1 MIAVLSQLPRLR
13 NLRLKGARSSAIPEI
28 LASLPDLTALD
39 TEYLGPGLLYPLD
52 RDAPFPLLQRLT
64 VRTSSVDLQGPVQLW
79 AWLRALTPRPS
90 LESFTLN
97 AFSTA
102 GQTNIPRDFLL
113 YLARRHAN
121 TLRQFLVNMT
131 QLTLEDVQCVCE
143 LFPRLEELSCAV
155 ASYDAVRS
163 PLPFSYNTRGLISF
177 LVPHIGVHRACDREG
192 T

>member
-28 LASLPDLTALD
+28 LASLPDLIALD
-39 TEYLGPGLLYPLD
+39 TEYLGPGLLYPLN

-102 GQTNIPRDFLL
+102 GQTNIPRDFMLS
-113 YLARRHAN
+113 LARRHAN

-143 LFPRLEELSCAV
+143 LFPHLEELSCAV
-155 ASYDAVRS
+155 ASYDAVRV
-163 PLPFSYNTRGLISF
+163 PVPFHPTPMVSF
-177 LVPHIGVHRACDREG
+177 TFPYIGIHRSCDREG

>member
-1 MIAVLSQLPRLR
+1 M
-13 NLRLKGARSSAIPEI
+13 
-28 LASLPDLTALD
+28 SLPDLIALD

-102 GQTNIPRDFLL
+102 GQTNIPQDFLL
-113 YLARRHAN
+113 SLARRHAN
-121 TLRQFLVNMT
+121 TLRQFLVNMM
-131 QLTLEDVQCVCE
+131 QLTLEDMQCICE
-143 LFPRLEELSCAV
+143 LFPHLEEPSCAI
-155 ASYDAVRS
+155 ASYDAIRS
-163 PLPFSYNTRGLISF
+163 SFPFSSNNRGLISF
-177 LVPHIGVHRACDREG
+177 LFPHVGIHRACDREG